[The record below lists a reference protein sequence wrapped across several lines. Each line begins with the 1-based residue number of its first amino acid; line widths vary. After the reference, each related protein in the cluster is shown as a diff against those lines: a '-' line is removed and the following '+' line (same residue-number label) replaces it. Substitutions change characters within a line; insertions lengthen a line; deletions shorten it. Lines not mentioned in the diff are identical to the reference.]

1 MKSIRMRLIIS
12 NCLLSIAC
20 LAIAIGIS
28 YYLSSQIV
36 LNVSKEK
43 SVQSATVYAEQING
57 WTMSQGKM
65 VSEMVNDLQNIG
77 NYDMAYLFNYFQ
89 SKQKENPHIISFYAG
104 FSDKQFISGDGWIPG
119 EDYDCT
125 TRDWYTAAVANNGLA
140 FTAPYLDVTTNKM
153 IITVARPIV
162 KDGAVIG
169 VGAADIYVD
178 FLTQLVEQAK
188 AGEGSY
194 AFLLDADK
202 NFVVHPNKA
211 FQPTEE
217 KLMPLAEAANG
228 IFKDMPALDKKTA
241 RIEKHK
247 DFDGVEKWF
256 AMAPISENGWTFAF
270 VIPTKVFNDSLNQLI
285 MGFLAATAVTLVLT
299 IIVSVISANGFVNP
313 ILELT
318 RYMQHLSNGD
328 LTQKLAVRSKD
339 EIGQL
344 GEIYNK
350 TVLDLGT
357 LIHNVKSVS
366 AELTLA
372 SQNLAATSEQTSAA
386 ADEVAKTV
394 DEIAKGAQDQAL
406 DAEQGAIIGKALSD
420 SFELLSKNT
429 EHMLSAAESLMQAN
443 NSGVEAVNFLKVKTD
458 STNIANDHIQSVIY
472 QLNEKTQQIGSI
484 LDSIS
489 AISVQTNLLAL
500 NASIE
505 AARAGEHG
513 RGFAVVAEEIRKL
526 AEESAKSADEVRN
539 IVTNIQAD
547 SNRSKESMAELKS
560 IAGEQ
565 NTAVSNVY
573 SSFGSITTSYHEI
586 STQIKLIGDSMGH
599 LTKDKDAI
607 IASIENISAISEET
621 AAASEEVT
629 ASMDQQVSAVD
640 EVARSAEKLNEI
652 SHELNKEID
661 KFKI

>member
-1 MKSIRMRLIIS
+1 MKSIRMRLILS

-20 LAIAIGIS
+20 LSIAIGIS
-28 YYLSSQIV
+28 YYLSSKIV
-36 LNVSKEK
+36 LNVSKGE
-43 SVQSATVYAEQING
+43 SIQSAMVYGEQING
-57 WTMSQGKM
+57 WTMAQGKM
-65 VSEMVNDLQNIG
+65 VSEMVNDLQNVG
-77 NYDMAYLFNYFQ
+77 NYDSPYLFSYFQ
-89 SKQKENPHIISFYAG
+89 AKQKENAQIISFYAG
-104 FSDKQFISGDGWIPG
+104 FSDKRFISGDGWVP
-119 EDYDCT
+119 ESDYDCT
-125 TRDWYTAAVANNGLA
+125 TRDWYTAALSKNGLA
-140 FTAPYLDVTTNKM
+140 YTAPYLDVTTNKM

-178 FLTQLVEQAK
+178 FLTKLVEQAK

-202 NFVVHPNKA
+202 NFVVHPNKE

-217 KLMPLAEAANG
+217 KLIPIAEAAG
-228 IFKDMPALDKKTA
+228 GLFKDMPAFSEGVAK
-241 RIEKHK
+241 IERHK
-247 DFDGVEKWF
+247 DYDGSDKWF
-256 AMAPISENGWTFAF
+256 VIAPIQENGWTFAF
-270 VIPTKVFNDSLNQLI
+270 AIPPKVFNDPLNQLI
-285 MGFLAATAVTLVLT
+285 MGFFAAAAVTLVLT
-299 IIVSVISANGFVNP
+299 VVVSILSANGFVNP

-318 RYMQHLSNGD
+318 NYMKYLSHGD

-344 GEIYNK
+344 GEIYNQ
-350 TVLDLGT
+350 TVQDLGS
-357 LIHNVKSVS
+357 LIQNIKSVS
-366 AELTLA
+366 SELTMA

-406 DAEQGAIIGKALSD
+406 DAEQGAIIGKTLSD
-420 SFELLSKNT
+420 SFEALASNT
-429 EHMLSAAESLMQAN
+429 EHMLLAAAELMRAN
-443 NSGVEAVNFLKVKTD
+443 DSGVDAVNFLKVKTE
-458 STNIANDHIQSVIY
+458 STNAANDHIQAVIT
-472 QLNEKTQQIGSI
+472 QLHQKTQQIGTI

-526 AEESAKSADEVRN
+526 AEESAKSADQVRS

-547 SNRSKESMAELKS
+547 SNKSTESMAELKA

-565 NTAVSNVY
+565 NTAVANVF
-573 SSFGSITTSYHEI
+573 SSFDSITTSYHQI
-586 STQIKLIGDSMGH
+586 SSKIRQIGDSVSH

-629 ASMDQQVSAVD
+629 ASMEQQVTAVE
-640 EVARSAEKLNEI
+640 EVARSAEKLNDI
-652 SHELNKEID
+652 SLELNKEID
-661 KFKI
+661 KFHI